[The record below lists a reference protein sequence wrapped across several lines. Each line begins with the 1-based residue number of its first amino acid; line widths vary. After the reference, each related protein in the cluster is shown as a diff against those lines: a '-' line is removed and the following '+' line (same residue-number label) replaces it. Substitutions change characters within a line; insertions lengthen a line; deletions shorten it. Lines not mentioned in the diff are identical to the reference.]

1 MITLCKD
8 SDNFLDI
15 CEKLKEVKGARL
27 TGKILYTSMIA
38 GLYNN
43 QVFTYV
49 SYDNDKMNGC
59 LVLLFTRDQLGELT
73 LVLFFVWIDAHYP
86 NLHKEF
92 IEIATQKAKELK
104 VEKMSILTNRNEK
117 VIARKI
123 GKYGFKKTCS
133 IFEYR
138 LNKEMI

>member
-15 CEKLKEVKGARL
+15 CEKLKEVKGAKL
-27 TGKILYTSMIA
+27 TGKILYTSMVA

-43 QVFTYV
+43 QIFTYT
-49 SYDNDKMNGC
+49 SFDNDKMNGC
-59 LVLLFTRDQLGELT
+59 LVLLFTKDQLGELT
-73 LVLFFVWIDAHYP
+73 LVLFFVWIDPHYP
-86 NLHKEF
+86 KLHKEF
-92 IEIATQKAKELK
+92 IEIATEKAKELK
-104 VEKMSILTNRNEK
+104 AEKMSILTSRNEK

-138 LNKEMI
+138 IKE